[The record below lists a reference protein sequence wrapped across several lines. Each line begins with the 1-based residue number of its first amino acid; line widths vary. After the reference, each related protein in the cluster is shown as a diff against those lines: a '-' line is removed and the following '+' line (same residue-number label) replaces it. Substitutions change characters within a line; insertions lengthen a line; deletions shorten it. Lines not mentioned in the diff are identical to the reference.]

1 MRDVGIYEAKTKL
14 PSLINAV
21 ERGET
26 ITITR
31 HGKPVAKLVPVE
43 GGAMDIKQLLR
54 EMKEFREKHPF
65 DGVTAKELIEKG
77 RKR

>member
-1 MRDVGIYEAKTKL
+1 MKNVGIYEAKTKL

-31 HGKPVAKLVPVE
+31 HGKPVAKLVPVQVKA
-43 GGAMDIKQLLR
+43 GDMKAMLR
-54 EMKEFREKHPF
+54 EMKAFRDKHPF
-65 DGVTAKELIEKG
+65 DGVSTKELINEG
-77 RKR
+77 RKY